1 LVDEREILGRGI
13 LHKLSELKVPKY
25 FKSLDLY
32 LGANYS
38 NIPLHQVTSKNLNG
52 DTIHEHFMLDSEG
65 ALNCVRNHQQDIK
78 DYNEIEDEYPSTS
91 SISLKEPTDFL
102 NISYE
107 ATISLN
113 KACN

>member
-1 LVDEREILGRGI
+1 
-13 LHKLSELKVPKY
+13 
-25 FKSLDLY
+25 
-32 LGANYS
+32 
-38 NIPLHQVTSKNLNG
+38 
-52 DTIHEHFMLDSEG
+52 MLDSEG